1 MAPALA
7 LSSPLLMGRVQSDAM
22 PRLLARFHF
31 IDQPIM
37 GGHGL
42 QLWKLGWT
50 QAWEGST
57 KLVNIDEENTY
68 GSSLSSLGACFWWTN
83 HKAGDGGFS
92 VLIKMEI
99 VSSNI
104 VEFYELLHQL
114 EQSGKGRR

>member
-1 MAPALA
+1 
-7 LSSPLLMGRVQSDAM
+7 
-22 PRLLARFHF
+22 
-31 IDQPIM
+31 M

-42 QLWKLGWT
+42 QLWKLGRT